1 MQVAE
6 IPYSY
11 VSRYN
16 ESLDYKVN
24 VSSNH
29 IEAIVI
35 DILHTKMRSYLHG
48 FDS

>member
-11 VSRYN
+11 VSRCN

-24 VSSNH
+24 VSSYH
-29 IEAIVI
+29 IEVIVI
-35 DILHTKMRSYLHG
+35 DIFHKTMRSYLHG
-48 FDS
+48 IDS